1 MCKSCKHMVLP
12 VLYLLVF
19 NRLKWFQMALRALS
33 SFFFRFEKHGSKH
46 SLTLPVQCSSI
57 LCLVFMFLPG
67 LLLLI
72 LHAFTQRRHPFSLK
86 VSDTP
91 VLGEVPFLSA
101 PCGTFCFFSPALPTR
116 DYVFFCLQILIF
128 SLTTDCLRA
137 GNTLPS
143 FYLQCF

>member
-1 MCKSCKHMVLP
+1 
-12 VLYLLVF
+12 
-19 NRLKWFQMALRALS
+19 MALRALS
-33 SFFFRFEKHGSKH
+33 SFFFRFEKHGSKR

-72 LHAFTQRRHPFSLK
+72 PQAFTQRRHPISLE

-101 PCGTFCFFSPALPTR
+101 PCSTFCFLFPSPSHKGLCFFLFIDPDFLINHRLLESREHTAIFLLAVFLRVSVIKCRLPIN
-116 DYVFFCLQILIF
+116 VWGFLFLFIQ
-128 SLTTDCLRA
+128 
-137 GNTLPS
+137 
-143 FYLQCF
+143 